1 MEPSGRTFEIIVVDD
16 DSPNETWDAASQYA
30 NRYPVRVIPRQGEKG
45 LATAVLR
52 GIRAAKYDIIVVM
65 NAELEHAP
73 EKIPE
78 LISCVENGADI
89 AIGSRFVERG
99 ALEEFTFL
107 RRVTSKCADL
117 LARTFFRELRNVKD
131 VESGFFAMRK
141 NVVAHANLSP
151 GGDKILL
158 EILVQGDYTT
168 VSELCYTSHRR
179 ETGVSKLR

>member
-1 MEPSGRTFEIIVVDD
+1 MQNENTSIVIPKYVKRDNLRELLEQVYRSMEPSGRTFEIIVVDD

-89 AIGSRFVERG
+89 AIGCRFVERG
-99 ALEEFTFL
+99 A
-107 RRVTSKCADL
+107 S
-117 LARTFFRELRNVKD
+117 RN
-131 VESGFFAMRK
+131 SLF
-141 NVVAHANLSP
+141 
-151 GGDKILL
+151 
-158 EILVQGDYTT
+158 
-168 VSELCYTSHRR
+168 
-179 ETGVSKLR
+179 

>member
-1 MEPSGRTFEIIVVDD
+1 MQNENTSIVIPKYVKRGNIHELLERVYRSMEPSGRTFEIIVVDD
-16 DSPNETWDAASQYA
+16 DSPNETGDAASQYA
-30 NRYPVRVIPRQGEKG
+30 DRYPVRVIPRQGEKG

-99 ALEEFTFL
+99 A
-107 RRVTSKCADL
+107 S
-117 LARTFFRELRNVKD
+117 RN
-131 VESGFFAMRK
+131 SLF
-141 NVVAHANLSP
+141 
-151 GGDKILL
+151 
-158 EILVQGDYTT
+158 
-168 VSELCYTSHRR
+168 
-179 ETGVSKLR
+179 